1 MRIQSTLSTSVH
13 APLSASTHPSPP
25 SKTFSEH
32 VGAPRETGTARTVTA
47 VGDSTE
53 SATVAQSTGTATV
66 EAPSAA
72 SATASGTS
80 GTTSSSVQS
89 SLDQSQD
96 QNLQYLQLQTQV
108 NDQSET
114 FTTLSN
120 VMKTENDTLKN
131 TAANMAM

>member
-1 MRIQSTLSTSVH
+1 MHIQSALSSPVH
-13 APLSASTHPSPP
+13 VPSTTTPSRGTPLSKP
-25 SKTFSEH
+25 FSEH
-32 VGAPRETGTARTVTA
+32 VGAARETSSARTVTA
-47 VGDSTE
+47 TGSSTE
-53 SATVAQSTGTATV
+53 SA
-66 EAPSAA
+66 SAA
-72 SATASGTS
+72 PSGTS
-80 GTTSSSVQS
+80 GTAATASSPNTSSVQS

-96 QNLQYLQLQTQV
+96 QNMQYLQLQTQV

>member
-1 MRIQSTLSTSVH
+1 MHIQSALSSPVH
-13 APLSASTHPSPP
+13 VPSSTTPSRGAPS
-25 SKTFSEH
+25 SKPFSEH
-32 VGAPRETGTARTVTA
+32 VGAARETSSARTVTA
-47 VGDSTE
+47 TGSSTE
-53 SATVAQSTGTATV
+53 SA
-66 EAPSAA
+66 SAA
-72 SATASGTS
+72 PSGTS
-80 GTTSSSVQS
+80 GTAATASTASSPNTSSVQS

-96 QNLQYLQLQTQV
+96 QNMQYLQLQTQV

>member
-1 MRIQSTLSTSVH
+1 MHIQSTLSAPVHVPSSTTPSRSSTS
-13 APLSASTHPSPP
+13 
-25 SKTFSEH
+25 SKPFSEH
-32 VGAPRETGTARTVTA
+32 VGAARETSSARTVTA
-47 VGDSTE
+47 TGSSTE
-53 SATVAQSTGTATV
+53 SASAAPSGTAGT
-66 EAPSAA
+66 AA
-72 SATASGTS
+72 ATASSPNT
-80 GTTSSSVQS
+80 SSVQS

-96 QNLQYLQLQTQV
+96 QNMQYLQLQTQV